1 MKKLIRKLLR
11 ENLNDMEYDSTET
24 FFGYKEEVMFTLVSD
39 ILANK
44 GLKQSFQLAPI
55 YRINKIWKYFAEHG
69 IVLDEKGIEVI
80 GMIFVRNIAMLSVN
94 TELAGHTRNRAE
106 DILIGFDDEL
116 TPEQVEF
123 ILGDGLDNYIEDYNG
138 QLRISDY
145 GLPKLENL
153 AFKFLSKDNTAEEKL
168 MTIDMMLNV
177 VHQRSDLSRIFVEG
191 GVQSLDMLFTD

>member
-94 TELAGHTRNRAE
+94 TELAGHTQNRPE

-191 GVQSLDMLFTD
+191 GAQSLDILFTD